1 MFTQYV
7 TWPIVDLCLL
17 DMLLGQLST
26 SVCQVCC
33 LANCRL
39 LFARYVTW
47 PIVDLCLPDMLLG
60 QLSTYIYQI
69 HYLGQLSTYVYQV
82 CYLGQLS
89 TYIYLVCCYLANC
102 RLMFTRYVTWPIV
115 DLCLRDMLIGLKK
128 LIVDVYLP
136 DMLLGLKKLLVNGS
150 LLLVLVGFCCDT
162 YIYGGFIA
170 FLSKYLEVAFNL
182 TPYVANMYTGKY
194 VNLSLRPMTLVVW
207 F

>member
-1 MFTQYV
+1 
-7 TWPIVDLCLL
+7 
-17 DMLLGQLST
+17 ML
-26 SVCQVCC
+26 

-60 QLSTYIYQI
+60 QLSTYISQI
-69 HYLGQLSTYVYQV
+69 RYLGQLSTYVYQV

-89 TYIYLVCCYLANC
+89 TYIYLVCYLANC
-102 RLMFTRYVTWPIV
+102 RLMFTRYVTWANCRLTFTRYVTWPIV
-115 DLCLRDMLIGLKK
+115 DLCLRDMLLGLKK
-128 LIVDVYLP
+128 LIVDLYLP

-150 LLLVLVGFCCDT
+150 LLLVLVGFCCST

-170 FLSKYLEVAFNL
+170 YLSKYLEVAFNL

-194 VNLSLRPMTLVVW
+194 VNLSLRPMTLVLW